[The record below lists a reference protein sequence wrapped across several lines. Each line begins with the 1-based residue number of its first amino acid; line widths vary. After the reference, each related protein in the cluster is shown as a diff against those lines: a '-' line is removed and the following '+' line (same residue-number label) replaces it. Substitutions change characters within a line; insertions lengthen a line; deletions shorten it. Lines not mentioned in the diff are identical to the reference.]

1 MDLRSPECFASD
13 VRARGVRIDLS
24 PQKSIVLPHEQ
35 FMGSEFSAEKSV
47 ELLKLKFASHEVILA
62 GHQLRRI
69 ENAIL
74 NRDLSW
80 LCALPENQR
89 QSDSEVPF
97 VSTLTV
103 KAIEAQSNEQSNE
116 D

>member
-1 MDLRSPECFASD
+1 MDTRPPECFASD

-24 PQKSIVLPHEQ
+24 PQKSIVLPHEH
-35 FMGSEFSAEKSV
+35 FLCAEFSGEQPV
-47 ELLKLKFASHEVILA
+47 ELLKLKFVAHEVTLA

-89 QSDSEVPF
+89 QSDSDVPF

-103 KAIEAQSNEQSNE
+103 HFVEQSVSSEQNS
-116 D
+116 